1 MPIATMNDTPIHWRI
16 GYMDELESP
25 QIPFPPVEAYAEEE
39 PALDSERAFL
49 VVRESLDTHL
59 MHLLEDVR
67 SLRTPAT
74 QEDVRRLVQVRAV
87 VLGALETLQP

>member
-25 QIPFPPVEAYAEEE
+25 QVPFPPVEAYAEETQDT
-39 PALDSERAFL
+39 DSDRAFL

-59 MHLLEDVR
+59 MHLLDDVR
-67 SLRTPAT
+67 ALRAPAT

-87 VLGALETLQP
+87 VLGALETLRP